1 MLALLF
7 SLILIKLSLIFLL
20 SLLYKFFFFLK
31 INLQKDSVSLGD
43 KVTLKDLGTP
53 KRKTSGVYGTF
64 HSPSASSILSSLPRV
79 LEGAEVIIWDGA
91 E

>member
-20 SLLYKFFFFLK
+20 SLLYKFFFKK

-43 KVTLKDLGTP
+43 KVTLKDIGTP

-64 HSPSASSILSSLPRV
+64 HSPSASSILSFLPRV